1 MTHKDAHKLLDAAWK
16 SYRKTTAG
24 KSDSISQI
32 AEAVGIPYT
41 NAYNAIHGR
50 TKCSADTWV
59 KLMRYLK
66 GLEIKL

>member
-1 MTHKDAHKLLDAAWK
+1 MNEANAHKILSRAWT
-16 SYRKTTAG
+16 SYKKTTSG
-24 KSDSISQI
+24 KKDSISQI
-32 AEAVGIPYT
+32 ASKLDIPYS

-66 GLEIKL
+66 GLEVTL